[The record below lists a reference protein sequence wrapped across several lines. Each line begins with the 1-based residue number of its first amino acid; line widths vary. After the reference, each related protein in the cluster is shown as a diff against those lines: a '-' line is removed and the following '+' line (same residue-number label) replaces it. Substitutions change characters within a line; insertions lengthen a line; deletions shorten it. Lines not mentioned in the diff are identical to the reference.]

1 MIISILYVKVLSR
14 HVLTY
19 SLNALLLEQNMVWG
33 LKSNN
38 APVNLC
44 EDIIKVL
51 IEPTKHGMYEQQ
63 HSKEEI
69 LKLSLYMAFTLDSI

>member
-1 MIISILYVKVLSR
+1 
-14 HVLTY
+14 
-19 SLNALLLEQNMVWG
+19 MVWG

-51 IEPTKHGMYEQQ
+51 IEPTKHRMYEQQ

-69 LKLSLYMAFTLDSI
+69 LKLSLSMAFTLDSI